1 VYPKL
6 QIFLNFGTQAIV
18 SVVITSNFTAIM
30 KTINFV
36 GALAAMT
43 LLAACHNPD
52 QKWDSKSSADTLNNM
67 KDSVANPN
75 VSVTKDLVMKV
86 NKTDAK
92 FAVAA
97 ANGGLSEV
105 ELGKLAQEKGLSQQV
120 KDFGAMMVKDH
131 SAANLKMAA
140 LAKSKGISLPAT
152 ISASE
157 QKLKDDLAKKSG
169 KDFDKAYVGAMIDDH
184 QEDIKSFESALVEL
198 KDPEL
203 RAFATEI
210 LPTLKMHL
218 VAIQN
223 VQAAIK

>member
-1 VYPKL
+1 
-6 QIFLNFGTQAIV
+6 
-18 SVVITSNFTAIM
+18 M
-30 KTINFV
+30 KTLNFV

-75 VSVTKDLVMKV
+75 VSVTKDLMMKV

-92 FAVAA
+92 FAVEA
-97 ANGGLSEV
+97 ANGGMAEV

-120 KDFGAMMVKDH
+120 KDFGAMMVNDH
-131 SAANLKMAA
+131 SAANLKMTA

-157 QKLKDDLAKKSG
+157 QKLKDDLSKKSG
-169 KDFDKAYVGAMIDDH
+169 RDFDKAYAAAMVDDH
-184 QEDIKSFESALVEL
+184 QEDIKSFESALREL
-198 KDPEL
+198 KDPDL
-203 RAFATEI
+203 KAFAAET
-210 LPTLKMHL
+210 LPTLKTHL
-218 VAIQN
+218 AAIQK

>member
-1 VYPKL
+1 
-6 QIFLNFGTQAIV
+6 
-18 SVVITSNFTAIM
+18 M
-30 KTINFV
+30 KTLNFV

-92 FAVAA
+92 FAVEA
-97 ANGGLSEV
+97 ANGGMAEV

-131 SAANLKMAA
+131 SAANLKMTA

-157 QKLKDDLAKKSG
+157 QKLKDNLSKKSG
-169 KDFDKAYVGAMIDDH
+169 KNFDKAYAAAMVDDH
-184 QEDIKSFESALVEL
+184 QEDIKSFESALKEL

-203 RAFATEI
+203 KAFAAET

-218 VAIQN
+218 AA
-223 VQAAIK
+223 VQKVEAAIK